1 VSYSAPARAGIYSVV
16 GYVSECAFSAA
27 HDFVRGKP
35 VAWRTSPWML
45 PIYGLIQP
53 LFERAHNRLRDT
65 HPAARG
71 AVYGAGFLAVEYAT
85 GLGLRKLRGR
95 APWDYSYA
103 RRHVHGLIRPGYF
116 FLWAAAGLALEALH
130 DRLIE

>member
-16 GYVSECAFSAA
+16 GYMSECAFSAV
-27 HDFVRGKP
+27 HDLARGKP
-35 VAWRTSPWML
+35 VRWRTSPWML

-53 LFERAHNRLRDT
+53 LFERAHDGLRDT
-65 HPAARG
+65 HPVARG
-71 AVYGAGFLAVEYAT
+71 AAYGIGFLAVEYAT
-85 GLGLRKLRGR
+85 GAGLRKLRGQ

-103 RRHVHGLIRPGYF
+103 RRHVHGLIRPDYF

-130 DRLIE
+130 DRLID